1 MNLRTL
7 FAAVLALGVL
17 AAAPVAQTT
26 YLPLDQVR
34 PGMIG
39 VGRTVFTGSKLE
51 DFKVEVLGVMRNVI
65 GPKRNLIL
73 ARLEGGPL
81 AKTGVIA
88 GMSGSPVYVDGK
100 LMGAVSYSL
109 GQFSTEPIAGI
120 TPIDE
125 MIDATMMTG
134 AARVTRPVAMS
145 MLPTPRELLDIWSR
159 DLGRS
164 RPFVEDPSQA
174 LVLSGASSDLGRMSA
189 MLRPIAVPM
198 VASGFDAAVFDT
210 ISPTL
215 SAAGFVPVSSGL
227 SSGPAG
233 KQSPGAG
240 RSAANARPLQPGDAV
255 GVGLLTGDFELGATG
270 TVTHVDGDR
279 VYAFGHPLY
288 NLGPTQ
294 FPMTRAEVQVVLP
307 SLMASSKLAS
317 FGEIIGTVQQDRATA
332 IAGRLGPGPSM
343 IPVTITL
350 NSDRAP
356 SRTFNF
362 GVVRDFTFTPLLT
375 YLSVA
380 NVLTSYERGIGPAS
394 FAIRGSASIRSE
406 GDLSFEDI
414 FSGDQPAGG
423 AAAYVAGPLTALL
436 KNSGENVEVEKI
448 SLTIDASEQPRSAR
462 IERVWLDTTRP
473 RAGQEAIVN
482 VALRSSRGQEI
493 VRQVPIE
500 IPANLTGSLQLTV
513 ADAARTTLDD
523 RRDTR
528 GADMQ
533 RVSQMMRTFNRARRN
548 NRLYVRLT
556 SSDSGAIVNGE
567 PMAGLPPSVLAVM
580 ESDRNSGTVGALRTM
595 TRGEW
600 ELALDFAVTG
610 SRQLTLSLDQ
620 P

>member
-1 MNLRTL
+1 MNSRLV
-7 FAAVLALGVL
+7 AAAILALGVL
-17 AAAPVAQTT
+17 ATPNAQTT
-26 YLPLDQVR
+26 MLPLEEVR
-34 PGMIG
+34 PGMVG
-39 VGRTVFTGSKLE
+39 VGRTVFQGTELE
-51 DFKVEVLGVMRNVI
+51 DFKVHVLGVMRNVI
-65 GPKRNLIL
+65 GPKRSLIL

-88 GMSGSPVYVDGK
+88 GMSGSPVYVDGR

-120 TPIDE
+120 TPIAE
-125 MIDATMMTG
+125 MLDATMMGGTS
-134 AARVTRPVAMS
+134 RTTRPVS
-145 MLPTPRELLDIWSR
+145 LDTPFSPQQLLEVWSR
-159 DLGRS
+159 DLNRVQ
-164 RPFVEDPSQA
+164 PFVADPSQA
-174 LVLSGASSDLGRMSA
+174 LLVSGASADLTRVGA

-198 VASGFDAAVFDT
+198 TASGFDASVIDPL
-210 ISPTL
+210 SPSLT
-215 SAAGFVPVSSGL
+215 AAGFVPMSS
-227 SSGPAG
+227 A
-233 KQSPGAG
+233 
-240 RSAANARPLQPGDAV
+240 SATQAARVTASDDRPLRPGDAV

-294 FPMTRAEVQVVLP
+294 FPMTKAVVQVVLP

-317 FGEIIGTVQQDRATA
+317 FGDVIGTVQQDRATA
-332 IAGRLGPGPSM
+332 IAGRLGAGPSL

-356 SRTFNF
+356 SKTFSF

-380 NVLTSYERGIGPAS
+380 NVLTSYERGAGPAS
-394 FAIRGSASIRSE
+394 YAIRGSASIKSQGE
-406 GDLSFEDI
+406 LSFEDI
-414 FSGDQPAGG
+414 FTGEQPAGG

-436 KNSGENVEVEKI
+436 KNSGEPVDVEKI
-448 SLTIDASEQPRSAR
+448 ALTIDATEHQRSAR

-473 RAGQEAIVN
+473 RSGQKAVVH
-482 VALRSSRGQEI
+482 VALRSARGEDI
-493 VRQVPIE
+493 VRQIPIE
-500 IPANLTGSLQLTV
+500 IPANLSGPLQLIV
-513 ADAARTTLDD
+513 ADAARTTADD

-533 RVSQMMRTFNRARRN
+533 RVSQLMRTFNRARKN

-556 SSDSGAIVNGE
+556 SSDSGAVVNGE

-580 ESDRNSGTVGALRTM
+580 EADRNSGSVTSLRSM

-600 ELALDFAVTG
+600 EIPLDFAVTG
-610 SRQLTLSLDQ
+610 SRQLNLTLDQ

>member
-1 MNLRTL
+1 
-7 FAAVLALGVL
+7 
-17 AAAPVAQTT
+17 
-26 YLPLDQVR
+26 
-34 PGMIG
+34 
-39 VGRTVFTGSKLE
+39 
-51 DFKVEVLGVMRNVI
+51 
-65 GPKRNLIL
+65 
-73 ARLEGGPL
+73 
-81 AKTGVIA
+81 
-88 GMSGSPVYVDGK
+88 
-100 LMGAVSYSL
+100 
-109 GQFSTEPIAGI
+109 
-120 TPIDE
+120 
-125 MIDATMMTG
+125 
-134 AARVTRPVAMS
+134 
-145 MLPTPRELLDIWSR
+145 
-159 DLGRS
+159 
-164 RPFVEDPSQA
+164 
-174 LVLSGASSDLGRMSA
+174 
-189 MLRPIAVPM
+189 
-198 VASGFDAAVFDT
+198 
-210 ISPTL
+210 
-215 SAAGFVPVSSGL
+215 
-227 SSGPAG
+227 
-233 KQSPGAG
+233 
-240 RSAANARPLQPGDAV
+240 
-255 GVGLLTGDFELGATG
+255 LLTGDFELGATG

-317 FGEIIGTVQQDRATA
+317 FGEVVGTVQQDRATA
-332 IAGRLGPGPSM
+332 IAGRLGPAPSM

-350 NSDRAP
+350 NSDRGP

-380 NVLTSYERGIGPAS
+380 NVLTSYERGAGPAS

-406 GDLSFEDI
+406 GDLVFEDI

-423 AAAYVAGPLTALL
+423 ASAYIAGPLTALL
-436 KNSGENVEVEKI
+436 KNSGETVDVEKI
-448 SLTIDASEQPRSAR
+448 VLTIDASEQQRSAR

-473 RAGQEAIVN
+473 RAGQDAIVN
-482 VALRSSRGQEI
+482 VALRSARGQEI
-493 VRQVPIE
+493 IRQVPIQ

-528 GADMQ
+528 GADLQ
-533 RVSQMMRTFNRARRN
+533 RVSQMMRAFNRARRN

-556 SSDSGAIVNGE
+556 SPDSGAIVNGE

-580 ESDRNSGTVGALRTM
+580 ESDRNSGTVGSLRTM

>member
-1 MNLRTL
+1 MNLRTFL
-7 FAAVLALGVL
+7 AAALALGVVV
-17 AAAPVAQTT
+17 AAPLAQTT

-39 VGRTVFTGSKLE
+39 VGRTVFSGTKLE

-120 TPIDE
+120 TPIAE
-125 MIDATMMTG
+125 MVDATMMAGT
-134 AARVTRPVAMS
+134 ARATRPVAMS
-145 MLPTPRELLDIWSR
+145 LQPTPRELMEIWSR

-164 RPFVEDPSQA
+164 KSFVEDPSQA
-174 LVLSGASSDLGRMSA
+174 LVLSGASSDLGRLSA

-198 VASGFDAAVFDT
+198 TASGFDASVFDS
-210 ISPTL
+210 ISPSL
-215 SAAGFVPVSSGL
+215 SAAGFVPMTST
-227 SSGPAG
+227 
-233 KQSPGAG
+233 QSPGAG
-240 RSAANARPLQPGDAV
+240 LSAANTRPLQPGDAV

-307 SLMASSKLAS
+307 SLMSSSKLAS
-317 FGEIIGTVQQDRATA
+317 FGEVIGTVQQDRATA
-332 IAGRLGPGPSM
+332 IAGRLGAGPSL

-350 NSDRAP
+350 NSDRGP

-380 NVLTSYERGIGPAS
+380 NVLTSYERGAGPAS
-394 FAIRGSASIRSE
+394 FGIRGSASIRSE
-406 GDLSFEDI
+406 GELSFEDI
-414 FSGDQPAGG
+414 FSGEQPAGG

-448 SLTIDASEQPRSAR
+448 ELTIDASEQQRSAR
-462 IERVWLDTTRP
+462 IERVWLDTTQP
-473 RAGQEAIVN
+473 RAGQDAIVH
-482 VALRSSRGQEI
+482 VALRSARGQEI
-493 VRQVPIE
+493 VRQVPIQ

-513 ADAARTTLDD
+513 ADAARTTADD

-533 RVSQMMRTFNRARRN
+533 RVSQVMRAFNRARRN

-580 ESDRNSGTVGALRTM
+580 EADRNSGSVGSLRTM

>member
-1 MNLRTL
+1 MNLRT
-7 FAAVLALGVL
+7 FIAAALALGVL
-17 AAAPVAQTT
+17 IAAPIAQTT

-39 VGRTVFTGSKLE
+39 VGRTVFTGTKLE

-88 GMSGSPVYVDGK
+88 GMSGSPVYIDGK

-125 MIDATMMTG
+125 MIDATMMAG
-134 AARVTRPVAMS
+134 ATRATRPVSMS
-145 MLPTPRELLDIWSR
+145 LTPTPRELLEIWSR
-159 DLGRS
+159 DLGRAKS
-164 RPFVEDPSQA
+164 FVEDPSQA
-174 LVLSGASSDLGRMSA
+174 LMLSGASSDLGRLGA

-198 VASGFDAAVFDT
+198 TAAGFDASVFDS
-210 ISPTL
+210 ISPSL
-215 SAAGFVPVSSGL
+215 SAAGFVPMSST
-227 SSGPAG
+227 
-233 KQSPGAG
+233 QSPGAG
-240 RSAANARPLQPGDAV
+240 LSVANTRPLQPGDAV

-270 TVTHVDGDR
+270 TVTHIDGDR

-307 SLMASSKLAS
+307 SLMSSSKLAS
-317 FGEIIGTVQQDRATA
+317 FGEVIGTVQQDRATA
-332 IAGRLGPGPSM
+332 IAGRLGPAPSL

-380 NVLTSYERGIGPAS
+380 NVLTSYERGAGPAS

-406 GDLSFEDI
+406 GDLAFEDI
-414 FSGDQPAGG
+414 FSGEQPAGG
-423 AAAYVAGPLTALL
+423 AAAYIAGPLTALL
-436 KNSGENVEVEKI
+436 KNSGEHVEVEKI
-448 SLTIDASEQPRSAR
+448 ALTIDASEQQRSAR

-473 RAGQEAIVN
+473 RAGQEAIVH
-482 VALRSSRGQEI
+482 VALRSARGQEI
-493 VRQVPIE
+493 VRQVPIQ

-513 ADAARTTLDD
+513 ADAARTTQDD

-528 GADMQ
+528 GADLQ
-533 RVSQMMRTFNRARRN
+533 RVSQLMRTFNRARRN

-580 ESDRNSGTVGALRTM
+580 EADRNSGTVGSLRTM

-610 SRQLTLSLDQ
+610 ARQLTLSLDQ

>member
-1 MNLRTL
+1 MYLKT
-7 FAAVLALGVL
+7 FAAAFLAIGVL
-17 AAAPVAQTT
+17 LATPHAQTAT
-26 YLPLDQVR
+26 LPLDEVR
-34 PGMIG
+34 PGMVGI
-39 VGRTVFTGSKLE
+39 GRTVFSGTELE
-51 DFKVEVLGVMRNVI
+51 DFTVHVLGVMRNVI
-65 GPKRNLIL
+65 GPKRSLIL

-88 GMSGSPVYVDGK
+88 GMSGSPVYVDGR

-120 TPIDE
+120 TPIAE
-125 MIDATMMTG
+125 MLDATMMT
-134 AARVTRPVAMS
+134 APARSTRPVSLSWPA
-145 MLPTPRELLDIWSR
+145 TPRQLLDIWAG
-159 DLGRS
+159 DLGRA
-164 RPFVEDPSQA
+164 RPFVDDASQA
-174 LVLSGASSDLGRMSA
+174 LVVSGGTTDLTRVSA

-198 VASGFDAAVFDT
+198 IASGFNASVIDPL
-210 ISPTL
+210 SPTFA
-215 SAAGFVPVSSGL
+215 AAGFVPMSSTQ
-227 SSGPAG
+227 SAG
-233 KQSPGAG
+233 T
-240 RSAANARPLQPGDAV
+240 RVAASNDRPLRPGDAV

-294 FPMTRAEVQVVLP
+294 FPMTRAVVQVVLP

-317 FGEIIGTVQQDRATA
+317 FGEVIGTVQQDRATA
-332 IAGRLGPGPSM
+332 IAGRLGPGPSL

-380 NVLTSYERGIGPAS
+380 NVLISYERGAGPAS
-394 FAIRGSASIRSE
+394 YAIRGSASIRSQ

-414 FSGDQPAGG
+414 FTGEQPAGG

-436 KNSGENVEVEKI
+436 KNSGEQVDVDKI
-448 SLTIDASEQPRSAR
+448 SLTIDATEQQRSAR

-473 RAGQEAIVN
+473 RSGHNAVVH
-482 VALRSSRGQEI
+482 VAMRSARGEEI
-493 VRQVPIE
+493 VRQVPIA
-500 IPANLTGSLQLTV
+500 IPANLSGSLQLIV
-513 ADAARTTLDD
+513 ADAARTTADD

-548 NRLYVRLT
+548 NRVYLRLT
-556 SSDSGAIVNGE
+556 TPDSGAVVNGE
-567 PMAGLPPSVLAVM
+567 PMAGLPPSVLAVL
-580 ESDRNSGTVGALRTM
+580 EADRHSGNVGSLRSM

-610 SRQLTLSLDQ
+610 SRQLTLTLDQ

>member
-1 MNLRTL
+1 MTLRTF
-7 FAAVLALGVL
+7 FAATLALGVL

-34 PGMIG
+34 PGMVG
-39 VGRTVFTGSKLE
+39 VGRTVFSGTKLE

-125 MIDATMMTG
+125 MIDATMMAG

-145 MLPTPRELLDIWSR
+145 MYPTPRELLEIWAR

-164 RPFVEDPSQA
+164 KPFVEDASQA
-174 LVLSGASSDLGRMSA
+174 LVLSGVSSDLSRMSA

-198 VASGFDAAVFDT
+198 IASGFDAAVFDS
-210 ISPTL
+210 ISPAL
-215 SAAGFVPVSSGL
+215 SAAGFVPMSS
-227 SSGPAG
+227 P
-233 KQSPGAG
+233 QSPGAG
-240 RSAANARPLQPGDAV
+240 ISAPNTRPLQPGDAV
-255 GVGLLTGDFELGATG
+255 GVALLTGDFELGATG

-288 NLGPTQ
+288 NLGPTE

-307 SLMASSKLAS
+307 SLMSSSKLAS
-317 FGEIIGTVQQDRATA
+317 FGEVVGTIQQDRATA
-332 IAGRLGPGPSM
+332 IAGRLGAKPSM

-350 NSDRAP
+350 NSDRGP
-356 SRTFNF
+356 SRSFNF

-375 YLSVA
+375 YLSIA
-380 NVLTSYERGIGPAS
+380 NVLTSYERGAGPAS

-448 SLTIDASEQPRSAR
+448 ALTIDASEQQRSAR

-473 RAGQEAIVN
+473 RAGQNAIVN
-482 VALRSSRGQEI
+482 VSLRSARGQEI
-493 VRQVPIE
+493 VRQIPIQ
-500 IPANLTGSLQLTV
+500 IPANLTGALQLTV
-513 ADAARTTLDD
+513 ADAARTTADD

-528 GADMQ
+528 GADLQ
-533 RVSQMMRTFNRARRN
+533 RVSQLMRTFNRSRRN
-548 NRLYVRLT
+548 NRIYVRLT

-580 ESDRNSGTVGALRTM
+580 ESDRNSGTVGSLRTM

-600 ELALDFAVTG
+600 ELALDVAVTG
-610 SRQLTLSLDQ
+610 FRQLTLSLDQ

>member
-1 MNLRTL
+1 MYLKI
-7 FAAVLALGVL
+7 LATSFLAIGVL
-17 AAAPVAQTT
+17 LATPTAQTT
-26 YLPLDQVR
+26 TLPLDEVR
-34 PGMIG
+34 PGMVG
-39 VGRTVFTGSKLE
+39 VGRTVFAGTELE
-51 DFKVEVLGVMRNVI
+51 DFKVHVLGVMRNVI
-65 GPKRNLIL
+65 GPKRSLIL

-88 GMSGSPVYVDGK
+88 GMSGSPVYVDGR
-100 LMGAVSYSL
+100 LMGAVSYAL

-120 TPIDE
+120 TPIAE
-125 MIDATMMTG
+125 MLDATMMS
-134 AARVTRPVAMS
+134 APARGTRPVSLSWPA
-145 MLPTPRELLDIWSR
+145 TPRELLDIWSR
-159 DLGRS
+159 DLGRA
-164 RPFVEDPSQA
+164 RPFVDDPSQA
-174 LVLSGASSDLGRMSA
+174 LLVSGGSTDLTRMTA
-189 MLRPIAVPM
+189 MLRPITVPM
-198 VASGFDAAVFDT
+198 ITSGFDASVIDPFAP
-210 ISPTL
+210 SL
-215 SAAGFVPVSSGL
+215 SAAGFVPMSS
-227 SSGPAG
+227 S
-233 KQSPGAG
+233 QSPGAG
-240 RSAANARPLQPGDAV
+240 MTASNDRPLRPGDAV

-270 TVTHVDGDR
+270 TVTHVDGDK

-294 FPMTRAEVQVVLP
+294 FPMTRAVVQVVLP
-307 SLMASSKLAS
+307 SLMSSSKLAS
-317 FGEIIGTVQQDRATA
+317 FGEVIGTVQQDRATA
-332 IAGRLGPGPSM
+332 IAGRLGPGPSL

-380 NVLTSYERGIGPAS
+380 NVLISYERGAGPAS
-394 FAIRGSASIRSE
+394 YAIRGSASIRSQ

-414 FSGDQPAGG
+414 FTGEQPAGG
-423 AAAYVAGPLTALL
+423 AAAYVAAPLTALL
-436 KNSGENVEVEKI
+436 KNSGEPVDVEKI
-448 SLTIDASEQPRSAR
+448 SLTIDATEQQRSAR

-473 RAGQEAIVN
+473 RAGQPAVVH
-482 VALRSSRGQEI
+482 VAMRSARGEEV
-493 VRQVPIE
+493 VRQVPIA
-500 IPANLTGSLQLTV
+500 IPANLSGSLQLIV
-513 ADAARTTLDD
+513 ADAARTTADD

-556 SSDSGAIVNGE
+556 TPDSGAVVNGE
-567 PMAGLPPSVLAVM
+567 PMAGLPPSVLAVL
-580 ESDRNSGTVGALRTM
+580 EADRNSGSVGSLRST

-610 SRQLTLSLDQ
+610 SRQLTLTLDQ